1 MENKS
6 GEMKEVSWVNS
17 YVYYDMES
25 LGAEKT
31 KLTQTI
37 VIQMPNFIIKFLAD
51 SVGGEKGKETWESHL
66 EEELKGL
73 VSFMV
78 AEEG

>member
-1 MENKS
+1 
-6 GEMKEVSWVNS
+6 MKQVSRCNT

-25 LGAEKT
+25 LGAEET

-37 VIQMPNFIIKFLAD
+37 VIQMPNFIVKFLAD
-51 SVGGEKGKETWESHL
+51 LIGGEEGKKIWESHL

-73 VSFMV
+73 VRFMV
-78 AEEG
+78 AEIG